1 VAWSLAATGLCL
13 GGLTAGTLWSLR
25 ATPLALVNQFHPP
38 FRGKKRVNVLVMG
51 VDDGQGGLGRSD
63 TMLLVHVD
71 TMTRRVEALS
81 IPRDTRVLLG
91 EGRHGKIN
99 AAFAQGGPESAA
111 LAVTD
116 LTGLPI
122 DYTLTTNFAGFGRLV
137 DLVGGVD
144 FSVEQAMD
152 YEDHWAG
159 LKIHLA
165 PGQQHLDGAKAIQYV
180 RFRKNSTG
188 AGGGD
193 GSDISRIGRQQR
205 FLEALAARCLSG
217 SNMIRLPE
225 IIREGQKQIQTD
237 LAINDLLYLG
247 ALAKEIGAAR
257 LNVLTVPGKTGMIEG
272 HSFWLADREELAA
285 IIRQWERTP
294 PAEVRA
300 WKTTTNWS

>member
-1 VAWSLAATGLCL
+1 MAATGVCL

-25 ATPLALVNQFHPP
+25 TTPLALVNQFTPP

-71 TMTRRVEALS
+71 TISRRIEALS
-81 IPRDTRVLLG
+81 IPRDTRVPLG

-111 LAVTD
+111 RAVAA
-116 LTGLPI
+116 LTEQTV
-122 DYTLTTNFAGFGRLV
+122 DYTLSTNFEGFGRLV
-137 DLVGGVD
+137 DAVGGVD
-144 FSVEQAMD
+144 LTVEQAMD

-159 LKIHLA
+159 LRIHLA
-165 PGQQHLDGAKAIQYV
+165 PGPQRLDGEKAIQYV
-180 RFRKNSTG
+180 RFRKNSNGTG
-188 AGGGD
+188 AGD
-193 GSDISRIGRQQR
+193 GSDISRIARQQR

-217 SNMIRLPE
+217 PNLIRLPE

-237 LAINDLLYLG
+237 LAMNDLVYLG

-257 LNVLTVPGKTGMIEG
+257 LNVLTIPGKTGMIEG

-285 IIRQWERTP
+285 IIRKWDRTP
-294 PAEVRA
+294 PAEV
-300 WKTTTNWS
+300 